1 MSDVDAGRPDPV
13 LAATPVVSVVVPTHN
28 RSALLGRLLQSLL
41 EQDHPN
47 FEIIVVDDASDD
59 DTVDVL
65 RELGFGDGPG
75 RLRAVRLME
84 NNGAGAARNVG
95 WKLAR
100 APLIAF
106 IDDDCV
112 ATPSWLRMLCS
123 GVASGTIVQGRTT
136 PAGDLR
142 SAGIWAK
149 SQHITKLTMRFETC
163 NLLMP
168 KAILEETG
176 GFDERFGF
184 GGGEDTDL
192 GWRALERGA
201 TAVFAHDAHALHV
214 VWDRTFREHLRDR
227 RRWASLALL
236 VKKHPGA
243 RRLMPLGFLFK
254 RAHGVVIAGTPIAI
268 VLVSTGRWL
277 LVPAGIATWTVA
289 YTIWR
294 GSKYGPVP
302 AAVKSVGT
310 LITAVWEVFLFTR
323 SSIRFRT
330 LLL

>member
-1 MSDVDAGRPDPV
+1 MSNLDTGQPDP
-13 LAATPVVSVVVPTHN
+13 LDDEAPAVSVVVPTHN
-28 RSALLGRLLQSLL
+28 RSALLGHLLRSLL
-41 EQDHPN
+41 AQDHPD
-47 FEIIVVDDASDD
+47 FEVIVVDDASDD
-59 DTVDVL
+59 DTVQAVQ
-65 RELGFGDGPG
+65 ELGFRDGPG
-75 RLRAVRLME
+75 RLRVVRLTE
-84 NNGAGAARNVG
+84 NIGAGMARNVG
-95 WKLAR
+95 WQLAR
-100 APLIAF
+100 SPLIAF

-112 ATPSWLRMLCS
+112 AKPSWLRMLCS
-123 GVASGTIVQGRTT
+123 VADPGTIVQGRTT
-136 PAGDLR
+136 PADDLR

-149 SQHITKLTMRFETC
+149 SQNITRLTMRFETC

-168 KAILEETG
+168 KTILEETG

-201 TAVFAHDAHALHV
+201 TAVFAPDAHAVHV
-214 VWDRTFREHLRDR
+214 IWDRSFREHLRDR

-243 RRLMPLGFLFK
+243 RRLMPLRFLFK
-254 RAHGVVIAGTPIAI
+254 RAHAVVLAGAPIA
-268 VLVSTGRWL
+268 VLFVIMGLWPV
-277 LVPAGIATWTVA
+277 VPAGIAMWTVS
-289 YTIWR
+289 YTIWK

-310 LITAVWEVFLFTR
+310 LVTAVWEVFLFTR